1 MALEITDANFEQEV
15 KKSDKLVM
23 VDFWAE
29 WCGPCRIIGPVVDE
43 LANDYEGRVVI
54 GKVNVDNNS
63 ELSAKYGI
71 RNIPTILFI
80 KNGEVV
86 DKSVGASP
94 KNVLEEKL
102 DALL

>member
-1 MALEITDANFEQEV
+1 MALEFTDSNFQEV
-15 KKSDKLVM
+15 ALDSGKPVM
-23 VDFWAE
+23 VDFGE

>member
-1 MALEITDANFEQEV
+1 MAVEFTDSNFQEV
-15 KKSDKLVM
+15 ALDSGKPVM
-23 VDFWAE
+23 VYFWAE
-29 WCGPCRIIGPVVDE
+29 WCGPCRVVGPVVDE
-43 LANDYEGRVVI
+43 LADDYAGKIVI

-80 KNGEVV
+80 KDGEVV

-94 KNVLEEKL
+94 KNILEEKL
-102 DALL
+102 DAML